1 MRFTGKLAGLGLAGL
16 MAASAAVATA
26 APASAGTVAPYYR
39 VGMAPQ
45 GGAFSLCLQ
54 GNLGGPLG
62 STVTQQNCNPDL
74 TDPSQL
80 WLPIALGGNIYK
92 FQNIGTGRCLEARN
106 GAVNGGAVDL
116 WDCSSGESNERW
128 YWPPGANGG
137 GSFSPGLNPI
147 QTRVSGST
155 GYCLDVPG
163 AALTVGLQMQIYRC
177 NRTAAQTMWITH
189 PV

>member
-1 MRFTGKLAGLGLAGL
+1 MYRWLAGLLTAGM
-16 MAASAAVATA
+16 MAGAAAVAPA

-39 VGMAPQ
+39 IGMAPQ

-74 TDPSQL
+74 TDASQL
-80 WLPIALGGNIYK
+80 WLPISLGGNIYK

-116 WDCSSGESNERW
+116 WDCTSGESNERW

-137 GSFSPGLNPI
+137 NSFSPGLNPI
-147 QTRVSGST
+147 QTRVSNST
-155 GYCLDVPG
+155 GFCLDIPD
-163 AALTVGLQMQIYRC
+163 AQATPGLQMQTWRC
-177 NRTAAQTMWITH
+177 NGTRAQNFW
-189 PV
+189 VLQ

>member
-1 MRFTGKLAGLGLAGL
+1 MYRWLAGLLTAGL
-16 MAASAAVATA
+16 MAGAAAVAPA

-39 VGMAPQ
+39 IGMAPQ
-45 GGAFSLCLQ
+45 GGALSLCLQ

-74 TDPSQL
+74 TDASQL
-80 WLPIALGGNIYK
+80 WLPISLGGNIYK

-116 WDCSSGESNERW
+116 WDCTSGESNERW
-128 YWPPGANGG
+128 YWPPSTTAGR
-137 GSFSPGLNPI
+137 SPFPGLNPI

-155 GYCLDVPG
+155 GFCLDVPG
-163 AALTVGLQMQIYRC
+163 AQITPGLQLQTWRC
-177 NRTAAQTMWITH
+177 NGTLAQQFL
-189 PV
+189 VAQ